1 MDSWGEMT
9 LEWAQENQET
19 WLSRKDYDEAMKDY
33 DEGMTEVMQGW
44 QRGELTLQQSQ
55 EIMQKRL
62 AELMQKQ
69 LQECVQVL
77 TPRQSIQLE
86 NVLIRRLIS
95 SKGLHAAL
103 VDGKLGRRLH
113 LSNEQATAIRELA
126 ETHLEQVVSESQA
139 LEQKVWGWIIQDLS
153 PEQAKLIRDELAVK
167 LEHLPGSPS
176 LLLGAFVR

>member
-77 TPRQSIQLE
+77 TPTQSIQLE

-113 LSNEQATAIRELA
+113 LSSEQASAIRELA